1 MEIVLVVVVAAAV
14 AGVVAFA
21 ARPRG
26 ARYPAVGGA
35 AAMPPASMAVKAAA
49 PAGTARSGTG
59 EARGALAE
67 AETEPPSEA
76 QVAGMRENLEEELR
90 ARRGEIARIEERL
103 LSKEESIDVRLA
115 DIDRRERSLDD
126 RARNLDNQADQLKA
140 AKQEHLRELERIAG
154 LSAGQAR

>member
-35 AAMPPASMAVKAAA
+35 AAMPPASMSVKAAA

-67 AETEPPSEA
+67 AETEPPPSEA

-90 ARRGEIARIEERL
+90 ARRSEIARIEERL
-103 LSKEESIDVRLA
+103 LSKEE
-115 DIDRRERSLDD
+115 
-126 RARNLDNQADQLKA
+126 
-140 AKQEHLRELERIAG
+140 
-154 LSAGQAR
+154 